1 MTKYSKVNGKY
12 LIKGKS
18 YEMLTGS
25 RAQVYHGTAYKT
37 SGDLTKSDLVQN
49 KHGRIVSASK
59 YKLSKQK
66 GKNNLFNKGYTARK
80 GKFGAVRNG
89 VSISHKRTHR
99 HRSRR
104 HRHMRGG
111 SDTSAATTTTT
122 ATSHDAGVDNTGG
135 ASAHSSPSTFQP
147 SETRSLLADMAGQ
160 IGGRGRSRSRA
171 SSMSRSR
178 SRSRSLARS
187 GGNPKHLFLG

>member
-37 SGDLTKSDLVQN
+37 SGNLKKSDLIQN
-49 KHGRIVSASK
+49 KHGRIVSSSK

-89 VSISHKRTHR
+89 VSLKNHR
-99 HRSRR
+99 ITTRR
-104 HRHMRGG
+104 HRRKSHRGG
-111 SDTSAATTTTT
+111 NNAPGNESGGG
-122 ATSHDAGVDNTGG
+122 DAPPAQPTVGLLD
-135 ASAHSSPSTFQP
+135 AHSSLLTSA
-147 SETRSLLADMAGQ
+147 SSLVGGNHNRSRSASKSRSSSRSLAS
-160 IGGRGRSRSRA
+160 SRSRA
-171 SSMSRSR
+171 K
-178 SRSRSLARS
+178 SLASR
-187 GGNPKHLFLG
+187 GGLFLG

>member
-37 SGDLTKSDLVQN
+37 SGDLKKTDLIQN
-49 KHGRIVSASK
+49 KHGRIVSSAK

-89 VSISHKRTHR
+89 VSIYNHRGTKHRRHKQ
-99 HRSRR
+99 SRR
-104 HRHMRGG
+104 GGYHHNGGTDTATDPQPQVSQPTVAPESSFQPNEAVGGVAGNAALVGG
-111 SDTSAATTTTT
+111 SHLS
-122 ATSHDAGVDNTGG
+122 
-135 ASAHSSPSTFQP
+135 
-147 SETRSLLADMAGQ
+147 
-160 IGGRGRSRSRA
+160 RSRSA
-171 SSMSRSR
+171 SASRNR
-178 SRSRSLARS
+178 SRSRSLASR
-187 GGNPKHLFLG
+187 GGLFI

>member
-1 MTKYSKVNGKY
+1 MTKYSKVSGKY

-37 SGDLTKSDLVQN
+37 SGNLKKSDLIQN
-49 KHGRIVSASK
+49 KHGRIVSSSK

-89 VSISHKRTHR
+89 VSLKNHR
-99 HRSRR
+99 ITTRR
-104 HRHMRGG
+104 HRRKSHRGG
-111 SDTSAATTTTT
+111 NSSAPGHESGGDGQPPQSTVGLLDAQSSLLTSSSSLVGG
-122 ATSHDAGVDNTGG
+122 SH
-135 ASAHSSPSTFQP
+135 
-147 SETRSLLADMAGQ
+147 TRSMQASRSRSASKSRSLAS
-160 IGGRGRSRSRA
+160 SRSRA
-171 SSMSRSR
+171 
-178 SRSRSLARS
+178 RSLASR
-187 GGNPKHLFLG
+187 GGLFLG

>member
-37 SGDLTKSDLVQN
+37 SGDLKKPDLIQN
-49 KHGRIVSASK
+49 KHGRIVSSAK

-89 VSISHKRTHR
+89 VSINHRGTKHRRHKQ
-99 HRSRR
+99 SRR
-104 HRHMRGG
+104 GG
-111 SDTSAATTTTT
+111 YHHLGGNADATPPPSDSAPATANAHSFEPHTP
-122 ATSHDAGVDNTGG
+122 TGG
-135 ASAHSSPSTFQP
+135 LAANAGLVGGGH
-147 SETRSLLADMAGQ
+147 TRS
-160 IGGRGRSRSRA
+160 IGRSRSA
-171 SSMSRSR
+171 SSSRNRSR
-178 SRSRSLARS
+178 ARSLASR
-187 GGNPKHLFLG
+187 GGLFLG